1 MRVPRMPARRYSA
14 LHAALLVTALMA
26 TSLSAGCAQFRWT
39 EGGEAWVKSI
49 CRANKE
55 CCSSIRSDPSCLGR

>member
-1 MRVPRMPARRYSA
+1 M
-14 LHAALLVTALMA
+14 TALMA